1 MRWILK
7 MAWRDT
13 RTSRRRLLLYT
24 ASITLGIAAL
34 VSIASFGESLRQAV
48 RNQSTALL
56 GADLVAESGDPFGD
70 EALAWFDS
78 LGGGQARETA
88 FSSMILFPASGQ
100 SRLVS
105 VRAIEDGFPFYGSF
119 ETAPA
124 GAGATFRN
132 ERAVLVEENVM
143 LAFGAGVG
151 DELRIGAA
159 TFTIAGAL
167 KSVPGESPGFNLVA
181 PRVYMPMRFLE
192 ETGLVQRG
200 SRIQYRIYFALD
212 EGMDIDAIRRENRE
226 QLREWRVRTQTVA
239 SRERNLG
246 GAVDNL
252 ERFLSLV
259 AFVALLLGGVGVA
272 SGIHVFVRQKM
283 TSIAVLRCVGAT
295 TRQTLLIYLAQAAGL
310 GVIGAASGA
319 ALGLAIQ
326 GMLPGLLGDALPMEV
341 ELAISWGAVA
351 QGLVAGV
358 GVTLALAALPLLA
371 VRRVSPLLAI
381 RSTIEPPRG
390 LWRDP
395 VALGVV
401 ALGLAAITAFAIDQ
415 SDEWKHG
422 VGFVAGTTAVF
433 GVLALLG
440 TALMRLVR
448 KVMPARA
455 PYVLRQGL
463 ANLFRPNNRTMLVI
477 LALGLGTFL
486 IVTMQLTQGLL
497 VGQLALSKEEN
508 RSNVILF
515 DIQSDQRAGMRAIF
529 SDLGLP
535 LMDEAPIVTMK
546 IASVGGVPV
555 AVLREDE
562 SRDIPGWVLR
572 REYRSSYRETLND
585 AERIVAG
592 KWVARF
598 EPGSEVIPI
607 SIERGIAGDLGVA
620 VGDRIVFDVQG
631 IPMECEVASIRSV
644 DTKRLQPYFFV
655 VFPTGVLEEAP
666 QFVIMTTHVGDSAE
680 SARLQRA
687 VFEQFPNVSVVDL
700 MLILE
705 TLDRIFDKVGFVFRF
720 MAAFILGTGV
730 IVLAGVMASGRF
742 QRLRESVL
750 LRTLGASRRQI
761 ARIQL
766 VEYWLLGTFASL
778 AGVILAWFAAW
789 ALGHWVF
796 ELDVRPAMQPLVAAW
811 MIVSALTIVTGWLS
825 GRRLLNHPPLEILRQ
840 EV

>member
-1 MRWILK
+1 NNDCR
-7 MAWRDT
+7 
-13 RTSRRRLLLYT
+13 S
-24 ASITLGIAAL
+24 
-34 VSIASFGESLRQAV
+34 
-48 RNQSTALL
+48 
-56 GADLVAESGDPFGD
+56 
-70 EALAWFDS
+70 
-78 LGGGQARETA
+78 
-88 FSSMILFPASGQ
+88 
-100 SRLVS
+100 
-105 VRAIEDGFPFYGSF
+105 
-119 ETAPA
+119 A

-132 ERAVLVEENVM
+132 DRAVLVEENVM
-143 LAFGAGVG
+143 LAFGAKIG

-159 TFTIAGAL
+159 SFTIAGAL

-200 SRIQYRIYFALD
+200 SRIEYRVYFAFD
-212 EGMDIDAIRRENRE
+212 EGVDADAIRAENRE

-259 AFVALLLGGVGVA
+259 GFVALLLGGVGVA

-295 TRQTLLIYLAQAAGL
+295 TRQTLLIYLVQATGL
-310 GVIGAASGA
+310 GLIGASCGA
-319 ALGLAIQ
+319 ALGLGTQA
-326 GMLPGLLGDALPMEV
+326 MLPRVLGDALPMEV

-351 QGLVAGV
+351 QGLAAGV

-371 VRRVSPLLAI
+371 VRRISPLLAI
-381 RSTIEPPRG
+381 RSTVEHPKG
-390 LWRDP
+390 SWRDP
-395 VALGVV
+395 VAIGVV

-415 SDEWKHG
+415 SDEWEHG
-422 VGFVAGTTAVF
+422 AGFVAGTSVVF
-433 GVLALLG
+433 GVLVLLG
-440 TALMRLVR
+440 AALMHLARRL
-448 KVMPARA
+448 MPARA

-486 IVTMQLTQGLL
+486 IVTMQLTQRLL
-497 VGQLALSKEEN
+497 VGQLALSKKEN

-515 DIQSDQRAGMRAIF
+515 DIQSDQRAGMHRIMA
-529 SDLGLP
+529 DLGLP
-535 LMDEAPIVTMK
+535 AMDEAPIVTMK
-546 IASVGGVPV
+546 IASVEGVPV
-555 AVLREDE
+555 ATLREDDE
-562 SRDIPGWVLR
+562 RDIPGWVLR
-572 REYRSSYRETLND
+572 REYRSTHRETLND
-585 AERIVAG
+585 AETIVAG
-592 KWVARF
+592 EWVARF
-598 EPGSEVIPI
+598 EPGSEAIPI
-607 SIERGIAGDLGVA
+607 SVEEGIASDLGIT
-620 VGDRIVFDVQG
+620 VGDRMVFDVQG
-631 IPMECEVASIRSV
+631 IPMECELASIRSI

-655 VFPTGVLEEAP
+655 VFPAGVLESAP
-666 QFVIMTTHVGDSAE
+666 QFVIMTTHVDDSAE
-680 SARLQRA
+680 SGRLQRA

-700 MLILE
+700 MLILQ
-705 TLDRIFDKVGFVFRF
+705 TLDQIFDKVGFVFRF
-720 MAAFILGTGV
+720 MAVFILGTGV

-750 LRTLGASRRQI
+750 LRTLGASRSQI

-789 ALGHWVF
+789 ALGHWIF
-796 ELDVRPAMQPLVAAW
+796 ELNVRPALQPLIVAW
-811 MIVSALTIVTGWLS
+811 LIVSALTIVTGWLS
-825 GRRLLNHPPLEILRQ
+825 GRRLLNHPPLEVLRQ